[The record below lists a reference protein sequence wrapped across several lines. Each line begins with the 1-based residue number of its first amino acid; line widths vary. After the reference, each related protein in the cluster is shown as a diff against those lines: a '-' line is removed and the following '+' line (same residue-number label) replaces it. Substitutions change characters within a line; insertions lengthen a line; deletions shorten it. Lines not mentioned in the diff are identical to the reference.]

1 MGRFITIHENSS
13 TVKDSD
19 CNYTPG
25 LLVLLF
31 SSLLMSTGQKW
42 DRTKSSSPRGPR
54 GPRPG
59 ASTAV
64 GHKQAKN
71 SHPPQGASVAKAP
84 AGQKASRL
92 HPQRLL
98 FKPLEV
104 LGQTEVKGHPLSE
117 NWVRLKSS
125 GKHTLRPLR
134 GSATMRSLLLGD
146 LQQVVSRQTVSRQT
160 VSRQTVS
167 RQTVSSFRS
176 FGAPNNNI
184 TYLSCS

>member
-1 MGRFITIHENSS
+1 M
-13 TVKDSD
+13 KDSD

-42 DRTKSSSPRGPR
+42 DRTESSGPR

-71 SHPPQGASVAKAP
+71 SYPPQGALVAKAP
-84 AGQKASRL
+84 AGQKASRP

-160 VSRQTVS
+160 VS
-167 RQTVSSFRS
+167 SFRS

-184 TYLSCS
+184 TYLNCS